1 MESFFVRYRNPLL
14 LVALVLLQVILLAS
28 QIRRSVPGSTDGA
41 QVRLVRLWVE
51 GTESPFE
58 SLLHGIGH
66 GVRSTWSNYFALRGV
81 KKDNDQLKAEI
92 DRLRLEQAAMAE
104 DARQGQRLQALLDFK
119 QHYLASTVAAQVIG
133 TSGTDLSRVLYVD
146 KGSRDGVKPDMP
158 VITRDGIVGKVREVL
173 GPHTAQLLLIND
185 QTSGAG
191 VLLEKTRIRGVL
203 RGNTYGQ
210 LEVVNVMPDDRIQ
223 AGESI
228 IASGGDQIF
237 PRGYP
242 VGKVDKV
249 QRDPAHD
256 PYVQVLVTPS
266 ANLSRL
272 EEVLIVTGQS
282 QTQPGNVA
290 EDIATSEALAE
301 QQKKAA
307 EVMAEKLP
315 TVKPEQMEADGLSPA
330 LHQPPPAIHP
340 DRFTTGAT
348 PAASA
353 MQPGVTPTATVPV
366 AAAPKAKAESSDA
379 AAGLDAPHPAPP
391 VKKLKTPAEKPPA
404 QKAPADQ
411 SSPGA
416 AAAPAPAATVNP

>member
-1 MESFFVRYRNPLL
+1 
-14 LVALVLLQVILLAS
+14 
-28 QIRRSVPGSTDGA
+28 
-41 QVRLVRLWVE
+41 
-51 GTESPFE
+51 
-58 SLLHGIGH
+58 
-66 GVRSTWSNYFALRGV
+66 
-81 KKDNDQLKAEI
+81 
-92 DRLRLEQAAMAE
+92 
-104 DARQGQRLQALLDFK
+104 
-119 QHYLASTVAAQVIG
+119 
-133 TSGTDLSRVLYVD
+133 
-146 KGSRDGVKPDMP
+146 
-158 VITRDGIVGKVREVL
+158 
-173 GPHTAQLLLIND
+173 
-185 QTSGAG
+185 
-191 VLLEKTRIRGVL
+191 
-203 RGNTYGQ
+203 
-210 LEVVNVMPDDRIQ
+210 
-223 AGESI
+223 
-228 IASGGDQIF
+228 
-237 PRGYP
+237 
-242 VGKVDKV
+242 
-249 QRDPAHD
+249 
-256 PYVQVLVTPS
+256 VQVLVTPS

>member
-28 QIRRSVPGSTDGA
+28 QIRRSVPGSNDGKK
-41 QVRLVRLWVE
+41 VRLVRLWVE

-58 SLLHGIGH
+58 SMFHGIGH
-66 GVRSTWSNYFALRGV
+66 GIRYSWNNYFALRGV
-81 KKDNDQLKAEI
+81 KKDNDQLKAEVE
-92 DRLRLEQAAMAE
+92 RLRLEQAALAE

-119 QHYLASTVAAQVIG
+119 QHYLATTVAAQVIG
-133 TSGTDLSRVLYVD
+133 TSGTDISRVLYVD
-146 KGSRDGVKPDMP
+146 KGSRDGIKPDMP

-173 GPHTAQLLLIND
+173 GPHTSQLLLIND

-223 AGESI
+223 PGESI

-237 PRGYP
+237 PRGFP
-242 VGKVDKV
+242 VGKVEKV

-256 PYVQVLVTPS
+256 PYVQVLVTP
-266 ANLSRL
+266 AADLSRL

-282 QTQPGNVA
+282 QTQPGDVA
-290 EDIATSEALAE
+290 QDIATSEALAE

-307 EVMAEKLP
+307 EVMAERLP
-315 TVKPEQMEADGLSPA
+315 TVKPEVLPEGDALSPA
-330 LHQPPPAIHP
+330 LKQPPPPLHP
-340 DRFTTGAT
+340 DRFSAGAT
-348 PAASA
+348 PPASA
-353 MQPGVTPTATVPV
+353 MQPGVPAPVVVP
-366 AAAPKAKAESSDA
+366 APKVKADATPSEDA
-379 AAGLDAPHPAPP
+379 AAAATPP
-391 VKKLKTPAEKPPA
+391 VKKPKPPV
-404 QKAPADQ
+404 QPKADEQ
-411 SSPGA
+411 T
-416 AAAPAPAATVNP
+416 PAATPPAAATPTPAPQENK